1 MTDAR
6 LTSQYNENLNLSV
19 LSARLQFLHDS
30 IAMQFV
36 TELNP
41 SYRIV
46 INNPCFCCLKQMFQ
60 ATEWQRST

>member
-6 LTSQYNENLNLSV
+6 LTSQYNETLNLSV
-19 LSARLQFLHDS
+19 LSAKLQLLHDS

-36 TELNP
+36 TELIP

-46 INNPCFCCLKQMFQ
+46 INLSFCCLKQMFL
-60 ATEWQRST
+60 ATQ